1 MRKMWVTTRSIL
13 LVRMRTFT
21 YIYLWNE
28 LFMRLP
34 RRIYYILRLSRC
46 VRLIKYWL
54 CSQHSRARWINRK
67 KNVCLILD
75 FGACGRGWF
84 LQKFFLKHWFTIC
97 LSIPEF
103 YIRENKGKKYLFT
116 RSYIQRYVGEVSDWK
131 LFRAHNV
138 CKYVALRNKS
148 KLLRVVYTLNNV
160 CVCVCVRVAILV
172 ARWVYVSEC
181 AHKIACVP
189 GWVERS
195 ILLNLYIPH
204 WCIVYVL

>member
-1 MRKMWVTTRSIL
+1 MKWTIYAFTSPHTL
-13 LVRMRTFT
+13 LS
-21 YIYLWNE
+21 
-28 LFMRLP
+28 
-34 RRIYYILRLSRC
+34 SRC

-54 CSQHSRARWINRK
+54 CSQHSRAVDQPK
-67 KNVCLILD
+67 KKCMFD
-75 FGACGRGWF
+75 FGLGRVGGL

-116 RSYIQRYVGEVSDWK
+116 RYRICVCTEVYVGEVSDWK
-131 LFRAHNV
+131 LLRAHNV

-160 CVCVCVRVAILV
+160 CVCARVAVLV
-172 ARWVYVSEC
+172 ARRRVYVS

-204 WCIVYVL
+204 WCILCTLSARRVTAESESGA